1 MAPVVD
7 VQVLDAGE
15 SANPQVR
22 LLKIP
27 DSAEDR
33 RLGLFIRLFPKN
45 YVIIGFLGLLLL
57 WFVVVTLA
65 RAQTDAARPP
75 QNPTPA
81 AAGIPVIK
89 PLPAELQAEFR
100 AAQDEVATLQARLSA
115 ATLRGQNVLYRAAL
129 ELKMTAKEVETCEVR
144 QVSQGGAPAAWS
156 FVCPPEPVQTPT
168 PTPKA
173 GK

>member
-1 MAPVVD
+1 MQIP
-7 VQVLDAGE
+7 
-15 SANPQVR
+15 S
-22 LLKIP
+22 KIN
-27 DSAEDR
+27 R
-33 RLGLFIRLFPKN
+33 NLN
-45 YVIIGFLGLLLL
+45 YVIIGFLGLVLL
-57 WFVVVTLA
+57 WFIVVTLA
-65 RAQTDAARPP
+65 RAQTDAARAL
-75 QNPTPA
+75 QQPTPA
-81 AAGIPVIK
+81 ATVGSPVVK

-129 ELKMTAKEVETCEVR
+129 ELKMSARDAETCEVK

-168 PTPKA
+168 PTPAPKA

>member
-1 MAPVVD
+1 MHIP
-7 VQVLDAGE
+7 
-15 SANPQVR
+15 S
-22 LLKIP
+22 KIH
-27 DSAEDR
+27 R
-33 RLGLFIRLFPKN
+33 NLN

-65 RAQTDAARPP
+65 RAQTGAAPKAPEGGWAARELP
-75 QNPTPA
+75 Q
-81 AAGIPVIK
+81 PVVK
-89 PLPAELQAEFR
+89 PLPPELQSEFR
-100 AAQDEVATLQARLSA
+100 SAQDEVATLQARLSA

-129 ELKMTAKEVETCEVR
+129 ELQMTAKQAETCEVK

-168 PTPKA
+168 PTPAPKA